1 MLHVSYLTRLW
12 PRTVVVTHLVA
23 AMCLASC
30 GGVTDGVTTPG
41 AKPPLGNTPALIDL
55 PTAPIT
61 LGGIGVTD
69 TITAVIRDATG
80 RVVVAATVTWASD
93 NPAIAEVTSN
103 GATAYIVARAPG
115 VTRVRAAA
123 GTASAIVDIRVASVT
138 ALNIVPTTLNIRAG
152 DLLPIR
158 ATVQGEVGAAT
169 TVQWGTLNP
178 SIALVDASGIVT
190 GVAVGTTTILAR
202 ATADPRVTATA
213 TITVMPSRTVSLAPG
228 LTALTLWV
236 GDAKTIPAAADV
248 DSLQSRDLAWSSE
261 NVAVATVNAGGTIIA
276 VGLGSTI
283 IHVNSIADPRA
294 KAELLLTV
302 LPARTVTVAPASVN
316 VGIQQQSVLRANVI
330 IENGLSTVVTW
341 SSSDASV
348 ATISPSGLV
357 TGVSLGQTIVTAT
370 SVVDTTRHG
379 TAIVSV
385 APSIRSVIVSPTMLS
400 TFVGDVDQVTADVT
414 SDGPLP
420 RTVTWRTSN
429 GAVASVS
436 SSGAVASVAAGQ
448 ATIMAI
454 STVDTTMR
462 ATAQVTVQAAPTIS
476 ISPAQLNLALS
487 ETRSLLGR
495 VTVPPGMSTAVIWRS
510 SNPMIVSVNSTG
522 AVIGENFGSAIIT
535 LLSAADTTRRATASV
550 AVIPMVRAVAVTP
563 NTVNG
568 FVGQSALLTASVTAD
583 GALARTNTW
592 RTSDPLVATVSTSG
606 TVVFVGAGQATIT
619 AVATAD
625 TTKRGTATITVVT
638 PVVRSISLTP
648 TVAGMS
654 IGQSQ
659 QLSAA
664 VIADG
669 VLPTTVTMRSSTPSV
684 ATVAANGVVTA
695 LAVGSTT
702 ITALA
707 TADTTKRA
715 TAVITVSLRPVVVT
729 LAPRPIA
736 LTINQSQQLIATV
749 LADPGV
755 VTTVTWSS
763 TAAGT
768 VSVSSTGLVT
778 GIAAGTSLIAATSI
792 ADPTKRDTV
801 TVTVGS
807 AQMVT
812 SWTASRL
819 NGEMYE
825 DVLSTVGFGA
835 SSAFSVNLLG
845 NVFRWDGASWTL
857 SARGATYGG
866 QFLAVHGSAQNN
878 VIAVGT
884 NGIVARFDGTAWTQL
899 SSGTTRV
906 LADVWV
912 SGVGTAYAVGAG
924 GTALRLTGTTWS
936 TMTTGSTQ
944 SLNGVWSS
952 SGTVFAVGAAG
963 EMLRYNGTAWSRMTV
978 PTAETLYGIS
988 GTSATNVVAVGTGGT
1003 ILRFDGTTWSLVS
1016 NAVSSADFYSV
1027 DGSLA
1032 NNGRMFIA
1040 SDVGVLQLDGSTLAT
1055 VSTPY
1060 TPRLYTVSVDAVG
1073 TVWTG
1078 GQRGAE
1084 MRNSGGTWTTT
1095 NLAPDLLDVWTTST
1109 TNAWTV
1115 GEFGFVYRFNG
1126 TTWTRQGTPTTGTL
1140 YAVWGASATDAFAGG
1155 DNGTMLRFNGTTW
1168 SSMSFPSSATINA
1181 IWGSSSSDVYA
1192 VTSTGEIVRYNGS
1205 AWSVITTNANPLW
1218 GIYGLSASEIYAS
1231 GEKGTL
1237 LRYNGTSW
1245 TSQNASL
1252 SGTLVGLWGTASN
1265 NVHTVGV
1272 DGTGS
1277 AGLAFRFNGS
1287 SWGVQSVGTNRVLTS
1302 VWGPTANDAYVTG
1315 DLGTMLR
1322 FNGTSWTSMN
1332 TGVTDLLWSV
1342 SGAPSGAGAAF
1353 AVGYNSTLV
1362 TGTGAGSFVSAAAR
1376 FGASRTS
1383 LEPTAAARM
1392 ERHTAHP
1399 LPVGAARRMR
1409 KKPRTRN

>member
-1 MLHVSYLTRLW
+1 MLHVFRITRPWL
-12 PRTVVVTHLVA
+12 RSVVVAHVVA

-30 GGVTDGVTTPG
+30 GGVTDVTTPG
-41 AKPPLGNTPALIDL
+41 TVKPPSGNTPALIDL

-61 LGGIGVTD
+61 LSGIGVTD

-80 RVVVAATVTWASD
+80 RVVAAATVTWSSD
-93 NPAIAEVTSN
+93 NSAIAEVTSS
-103 GATAYIVARAPG
+103 GATAYVVARAPG
-115 VTRVRAAA
+115 VTRVRASA
-123 GTASAIVDIRVASVT
+123 GTASAVVDIRVASVS
-138 ALNIVPTTLNIRAG
+138 ALNIVPTALSIRAG
-152 DLLPIR
+152 DLSPIR
-158 ATVQGEVGAAT
+158 ATVQGDAGAAT
-169 TVQWGTLNP
+169 TVQWATLNP

-190 GVAVGTTTILAR
+190 GVAVGTTTVLAR
-202 ATADPRVTATA
+202 ATADPSVMATA

-236 GDAKTIPAAADV
+236 GDAKTIPAATDV
-248 DSLQSRDLAWSSE
+248 DSLQTRDLLWSSE
-261 NVAVATVNAGGTIIA
+261 NIAVATVNARGTIVA
-276 VGLGSTI
+276 AGVGSTI
-283 IHVNSIADPRA
+283 IRVSSIADPRA

-302 LPARTVTVAPASVN
+302 LPARTVTVAPASVT
-316 VGIQQQSVLRANVI
+316 VGIQQQSVLRANVV
-330 IENGLSTVVTW
+330 IEDGLSTVVTW
-341 SSSDASV
+341 SSSDPTV

-357 TGVSLGQTIVTAT
+357 TGVSFGQTIVTAT

-385 APSIRSVIVSPTMLS
+385 APSIRSVIVTPITVSS
-400 TFVGDVDQVTADVT
+400 FVGDVDQLTVDVAT
-414 SDGPLP
+414 DGPLP

-429 GAVASVS
+429 SAVASVS
-436 SSGAVASVAAGQ
+436 SGGAVTSVAVGQ
-448 ATIMAI
+448 ATISAT

-462 ATAQVTVQAAPTIS
+462 ATVQVTVQAAPTIS
-476 ISPAQLNLALS
+476 ITPAQLNLALS
-487 ETRSLLGR
+487 ETRSLAGR
-495 VTVPPGMSTAVIWRS
+495 VTVPPGLSSAVMWRS
-510 SNPMIVSVNSTG
+510 SSPTIVSVNSTG
-522 AVIGENFGSAIIT
+522 AVTGESFGTATIT
-535 LLSAADTTRRATASV
+535 LVSVADTTRRATASV
-550 AVIPMVRAVAVTP
+550 AVIPMVRSVAVTP
-563 NTVNG
+563 SSASG
-568 FVGQSALLTASVTAD
+568 FVGQSVLLTASVTAD
-583 GALARTNTW
+583 GSLPRTTTW
-592 RTSDPLVATVSTSG
+592 RTSDPLIATVSAAGAVTLL
-606 TVVFVGAGQATIT
+606 GAGQATIT
-619 AVATAD
+619 AVASAD
-625 TTKRGTATITVVT
+625 TTKRSTAVVTVVT
-638 PVVRSISLTP
+638 PLVRSISLTP
-648 TVAGMS
+648 TVAGLS

-659 QLSAA
+659 QLSVA

-669 VLPTTVTMRSSTPSV
+669 VLPTTVTMRSSNPSV

-707 TADTTKRA
+707 VADTTKRA
-715 TAVITVSLRPVVVT
+715 TATITVTLRPVVVS

-736 LTINQSQQLIATV
+736 LTVNQSQQLTATV
-749 LADPGV
+749 TADPGV
-755 VTTVTWSS
+755 ATTVTWSS
-763 TAAGT
+763 TVAGT

-778 GIAAGTSLIAATSI
+778 GIAAGSSLISATSV

-801 TVTVGS
+801 TVTVGG

-819 NGEMYE
+819 SGAMYE

-835 SSAFSVNLLG
+835 SAAFSVNLLG
-845 NVFRWDGASWTL
+845 NVFRWDGASWTM

-884 NGIVARFDGTAWTQL
+884 NGIVARFDGTAWTQM
-899 SSGTTRV
+899 SSGTTRS

-912 SGVGTAYAVGAG
+912 TGVGAAYAVGAG
-924 GTALRLTGTTWS
+924 GTALRLSGTTWS
-936 TMTTGSTQ
+936 TMTTGSSQT
-944 SLNGVWSS
+944 LNGVWAT
-952 SGTVFAVGAAG
+952 SGTVFAVGTAG
-963 EMLRYNGTAWSRMTV
+963 EMLRYNGSAWARMTV

-988 GTSATNVVAVGTGGT
+988 GTSASNVVAVGTVGT
-1003 ILRFDGTTWSLVS
+1003 ILRFDGTTWSLV
-1016 NAVSSADFYSV
+1016 NNTVSSADFYSV

-1032 NNGRMFIA
+1032 NNGRMYIA

-1060 TPRLYTVSVDAVG
+1060 TPRFYTVSVDAVG
-1073 TVWTG
+1073 TVWAG

-1095 NLAPDLLDVWTTST
+1095 NLAPDLLDVWTTSAT
-1109 TNAWTV
+1109 SAWAV

-1140 YAVWGASATDAFAGG
+1140 YAVWGANATDAFAGG
-1155 DNGTMLRFNGTTW
+1155 DNGVMLRFNGATW

-1192 VTSTGEIVRYNGS
+1192 VTSVGEIVRYNGS
-1205 AWSVITTNANPLW
+1205 AWSVVTTNASALW
-1218 GIYGLSASEIYAS
+1218 GVYGLSASEIYAS
-1231 GEKGTL
+1231 GENGTL

-1252 SGTLVGLWGTASN
+1252 TGTLVGLWGSASN
-1265 NVHTVGV
+1265 NLHTVGV
-1272 DGTGS
+1272 DGSGS

-1287 SWGVQSVGTNRVLTS
+1287 SWGAQSVGTSRVMTS
-1302 VWGPTANDAYVTG
+1302 VWGPTANDVYVTG
-1315 DLGTMLR
+1315 DVGTMLR

-1362 TGTGAGSFVSAAAR
+1362 TGTGAGSFVTAAAR
-1376 FGASRTS
+1376 FGTSRSS

-1392 ERHTAHP
+1392 ERHATHA
-1399 LPVGAARRMR
+1399 LPDGAARRLR
-1409 KKPRTRN
+1409 KKPKD